1 MRSPSL
7 HLTSPHKERR
17 FIPRIN
23 HGGFRA
29 RISVIDL
36 PETLQRDE
44 LIAGYEHAPEL
55 TFEHVPFYYPL
66 WILYYSGT
74 TGVPKAIVQGQV
86 GILLEHLKTVGPDS
100 NVKRGD
106 RFFQYTITGW
116 MMWNILVGSLLVG
129 ATAILYDGSPFFPD
143 PDVLWKLAE
152 VDFWGWSLLE
162 MGRLR
167 IPQDDLNLILGGNAV
182 RLFNLIEIKIVY
194 T

>member
-1 MRSPSL
+1 MIAELQQSLPSL
-7 HLTSPHKERR
+7 KQTVLVSYLFPEIGVT
-17 FIPRIN
+17 
-23 HGGFRA
+23 
-29 RISVIDL
+29 DL
-36 PETLQRDE
+36 PETPQWDE
-44 LIAGYEHAPEL
+44 LIAGFEHAPEL
-55 TFEHVPFYYPL
+55 IFEQVPFDYPL